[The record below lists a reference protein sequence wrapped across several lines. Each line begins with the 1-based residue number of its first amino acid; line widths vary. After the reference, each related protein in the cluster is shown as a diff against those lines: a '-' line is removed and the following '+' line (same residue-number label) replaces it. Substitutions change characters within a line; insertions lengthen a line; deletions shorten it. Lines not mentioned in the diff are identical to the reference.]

1 MPPAIAVV
9 PPPIVAPVRPANVEP
24 VVPVKPP
31 RRPVRPGKPTV
42 DAANPMT
49 GAAAANKPLSPPPAK
64 VPLSITSPVLGLN
77 VSQLA
82 VLLGSTLVS

>member
-24 VVPVKPP
+24 VAPVKPP

-49 GAAAANKPLSPPPAK
+49 GAAAANKPRSPPPAK
-64 VPLSITSPVLGLN
+64 VPELIISPVLGFT
-77 VSQLA
+77 VCQLA
-82 VLLGSTLVS
+82 GLFGSTLVS

>member
-1 MPPAIAVV
+1 M
-9 PPPIVAPVRPANVEP
+9 
-24 VVPVKPP
+24 PVKPP

-42 DAANPMT
+42 EAANPKT

-64 VPLSITSPVLGLN
+64 VPELITSPVFELT

-82 VLLGSTLVS
+82 VLFGSTLVS